1 MKLHRFITWIS
12 ILLLLPVFFIQV
24 LASEGAGILNLSCS
38 THVNGERRY
47 IVGDEF
53 ALVKIADAEVIRS
66 EENPIIRYR
75 VLPKY
80 ESLGWNWENMTAEEF
95 HAKAKQA
102 ASMVT
107 DEECMASVVT
117 DEQGKA
123 SFADLAPAMYLIVRT
138 KVAPHN
144 GSFYVDPFLVSVPML
159 WEGAINDT
167 VTASLKCGWKPQGE
181 DDPPAE
187 PQDPDNPGGNA
198 PELPQTGQLQWPIP
212 VLIVSGGLLLWLGWK
227 EWERLQ
233 ENL

>member
-1 MKLHRFITWIS
+1 MKLHRIITGIS
-12 ILLLLPVFFIQV
+12 ILLILPVLCFQA
-24 LASEGAGILNLSCS
+24 LAASELGTLDLSCS

-47 IVGDEF
+47 IIGDEF
-53 ALVKIADAEVIRS
+53 SLVKIADAEVIRS

-138 KVAPHN
+138 KVSPHN
-144 GSFYVDPFLVSVPML
+144 EAFYVDPFLVSVPML
-159 WEGAINDT
+159 WEDRRGISRKGK
-167 VTASLKCGWKPQGE
+167 ASGIYGY
-181 DDPPAE
+181 
-187 PQDPDNPGGNA
+187 
-198 PELPQTGQLQWPIP
+198 
-212 VLIVSGGLLLWLGWK
+212 
-227 EWERLQ
+227 R
-233 ENL
+233 